1 MMKIIFFGTP
11 NFAVPTLQGLLGQ
24 GDIDVLAVV
33 SQPDRRRGRGSKLIP
48 SPVKEVAMRA
58 GVPVWQPELVKKCG
72 ETLAKLKNCQAD
84 FFVVVAYGQLLSPEI
99 LAMPRLG
106 CVNVHGSL
114 LPKYRGAAPLQWA
127 IANGE
132 TETGVTTMLMDKGMD
147 TGAMLLKTSTPI
159 GLMDNLT
166 AIGDRLARSG
176 AELLVQTLRELD
188 GAQLQPTP
196 QTEMEATYAPLLKKA
211 DFVIDWHRS
220 ALEIHNQV
228 RGFAP
233 ACHTAWGEQI
243 LKIISTVPLG
253 ADFFPPLPEKYQD
266 LATAYLNC
274 SLDAGEPGSIITI
287 IKNWGPVLQTGDGY
301 LLLEQVQPPGKKPQS
316 GWDFINGNR
325 DTTSFG
331 LPNAP

>member
-1 MMKIIFFGTP
+1 MKTVFFGTP
-11 NFAVPTLQGLLGQ
+11 DFAVPTLEALLGHP
-24 GDIDVLAVV
+24 DIDVLGVV

-48 SPVKEVAMRA
+48 SPVKEVAVQA
-58 GVPVWQPELVKKCG
+58 GIPVWQPERVKRCQ
-72 ETLAKLKNCQAD
+72 ETLAKLKKCQAD

-132 TETGVTTMLMDKGMD
+132 TETGVTTMLMDEGMD
-147 TGAMLLKTSTPI
+147 TGAMLLKTTTPI

-176 AELLVQTLRELD
+176 AELLVQTLKDLD
-188 GAQLQPTP
+188 AGQLQPIP
-196 QTEMEATYAPLLKKA
+196 QTETEATYAPLLKKG
-211 DFVIDWHRS
+211 DFVINWHRS

-253 ADFFPPLPEKYQD
+253 AEFFPLLPEKYQD
-266 LATAYLNC
+266 LATAYLNY
-274 SLDAGEPGSIITI
+274 SLEAGEPGNIIGT
-287 IKNWGPVLQTGDGY
+287 IKNWGPVLETGNGH

-325 DTTSFG
+325 STISF
-331 LPNAP
+331 A

>member
-1 MMKIIFFGTP
+1 MKIVFFGTP
-11 NFAVPTLQGLLGQ
+11 DFAVPTLEALLEQ
-24 GDIDVLAVV
+24 PDIDVLAVV
-33 SQPDRRRGRGSKLIP
+33 SQPDRRRGRGSKLIS
-48 SPVKEVAMRA
+48 SPVKEVATKA
-58 GVPVWQPELVKKCG
+58 GISVWQPERVKRCE

-132 TETGVTTMLMDKGMD
+132 TETGVTTMLMDEGMD
-147 TGAMLLKTSTPI
+147 TGAMLLKTTTPI

-176 AELLVQTLRELD
+176 AELLVQTLKDLD
-188 GAQLQPTP
+188 GGQLQPIP
-196 QTEMEATYAPLLKKA
+196 QNETEATYAPLLKKE
-211 DFVIDWHRS
+211 DFVINWHRS

-253 ADFFPPLPEKYQD
+253 ADFFPLLPERYQG

-274 SLDAGEPGSIITI
+274 LLEAGEPGNIIGI
-287 IKNWGPVLQTGDGY
+287 IKNWGPVLETGNGH

-325 DTTSFG
+325 STISF
-331 LPNAP
+331 A

>member
-1 MMKIIFFGTP
+1 MKTVFFGTP
-11 NFAVPTLQGLLGQ
+11 DFAVPTLEALLGHP
-24 GDIDVLAVV
+24 DIDVLAVV

-48 SPVKEVAMRA
+48 SPVKEVAVQA
-58 GVPVWQPELVKKCG
+58 GIPVWQPERVKRCQ

-132 TETGVTTMLMDKGMD
+132 TETGVTTMLMDEGMD
-147 TGAMLLKTSTPI
+147 TGAMLLKTTTPI

-176 AELLVQTLRELD
+176 AELLVQTLKDLD
-188 GAQLQPTP
+188 AGQLQPIP
-196 QTEMEATYAPLLKKA
+196 QTETEATYAPLLKKG
-211 DFVIDWHRS
+211 DFVINWHRS

-253 ADFFPPLPEKYQD
+253 AEFFPLLPERYQG
-266 LATAYLNC
+266 LATAYLNY
-274 SLDAGEPGSIITI
+274 SLEAGEPGNIIGT
-287 IKNWGPVLQTGDGY
+287 IKNWGPVLQTGNGH

-325 DTTSFG
+325 STISF
-331 LPNAP
+331 A

>member
-1 MMKIIFFGTP
+1 MKTVFFGTP
-11 NFAVPTLQGLLGQ
+11 DFAVPTLEALLEQPG
-24 GDIDVLAVV
+24 IDVLGVV

-48 SPVKEVAMRA
+48 SPVKEVAVQA
-58 GVPVWQPELVKKCG
+58 GIPVWQPERVKRCQ

-106 CVNVHGSL
+106 CINVHGSL

-132 TETGVTTMLMDKGMD
+132 TETGVTTMLMDEGMD
-147 TGAMLLKTSTPI
+147 TGAMLLKTTTPI

-176 AELLVQTLRELD
+176 AELLVQTLKDLD
-188 GAQLQPTP
+188 AGQLQPIP
-196 QTEMEATYAPLLKKA
+196 QTETEATYAPLLKKE
-211 DFVIDWHRS
+211 DFVINWHRS

-243 LKIISTVPLG
+243 LKIIGTVPLG
-253 ADFFPPLPEKYQD
+253 AETFPLLPEKYQD
-266 LATAYLNC
+266 LATAYLNY
-274 SLDAGEPGSIITI
+274 SLEAGEPGHIIGI
-287 IKNWGPVLQTGDGY
+287 IKNWGPVLETGNGH

-325 DTTSFG
+325 STISF
-331 LPNAP
+331 A

>member
-1 MMKIIFFGTP
+1 MMKTVFFGTP
-11 NFAVPTLQGLLGQ
+11 DFAVPTLEALLGHP
-24 GDIDVLAVV
+24 DIDVLAVV

-48 SPVKEVAMRA
+48 SPVKEVAVQA
-58 GVPVWQPELVKKCG
+58 GIPVWQPERVKRCQ

-99 LAMPRLG
+99 LVMPRLG

-132 TETGVTTMLMDKGMD
+132 TETGVTTMLMDEGMD
-147 TGAMLLKTSTPI
+147 TGAMLLKTTTPI

-176 AELLVQTLRELD
+176 AELLVQTLKDLD
-188 GAQLQPTP
+188 AGQLQPIP
-196 QTEMEATYAPLLKKA
+196 QTETEATYAPLLKKG
-211 DFVIDWHRS
+211 DFVINWHRS

-253 ADFFPPLPEKYQD
+253 AEFFPLLPEKYQD
-266 LATAYLNC
+266 LATAYLNY
-274 SLDAGEPGSIITI
+274 SLEAGEPGNIIGT
-287 IKNWGPVLQTGDGY
+287 IKNWGPVLETGNGH

-325 DTTSFG
+325 STISF
-331 LPNAP
+331 A

>member
-1 MMKIIFFGTP
+1 
-11 NFAVPTLQGLLGQ
+11 
-24 GDIDVLAVV
+24 
-33 SQPDRRRGRGSKLIP
+33 
-48 SPVKEVAMRA
+48 
-58 GVPVWQPELVKKCG
+58 VWQPERVKRCQ

-132 TETGVTTMLMDKGMD
+132 TETGVTTMLMDEGMD
-147 TGAMLLKTSTPI
+147 TGAMLLKTTTPI

-176 AELLVQTLRELD
+176 AELLVQTLKDLD
-188 GAQLQPTP
+188 AGQLQPIP
-196 QTEMEATYAPLLKKA
+196 QTETEATYAPLLKKG
-211 DFVIDWHRS
+211 DFVINWHRS

-253 ADFFPPLPEKYQD
+253 AEFFPLLPEKYQD
-266 LATAYLNC
+266 LATAYLNY
-274 SLDAGEPGSIITI
+274 SLEAGEPGNIIGT
-287 IKNWGPVLQTGDGY
+287 IKNWGPVLETGNGH

-325 DTTSFG
+325 STISF
-331 LPNAP
+331 A

>member
-1 MMKIIFFGTP
+1 MKIVFFGTP
-11 NFAVPTLQGLLGQ
+11 DFAVPTLEALLEQ
-24 GDIDVLAVV
+24 PDIDVLAVV

-48 SPVKEVAMRA
+48 SPVKEVATKA
-58 GVPVWQPELVKKCG
+58 GISVWQPERVKRCE

-132 TETGVTTMLMDKGMD
+132 TETGVTTMQMDEGMD
-147 TGAMLLKTSTPI
+147 TGAMLLKTTTPI

-176 AELLVQTLRELD
+176 AELLVQTLKDLD
-188 GAQLQPTP
+188 GGQLQPIP
-196 QTEMEATYAPLLKKA
+196 QNETEATYAPLLKKE
-211 DFVIDWHRS
+211 DFVINWHRS

-253 ADFFPPLPEKYQD
+253 ADFFPLLPERYQG

-274 SLDAGEPGSIITI
+274 LLEAGEPGNIIGI
-287 IKNWGPVLQTGDGY
+287 IKNWGPVLETGNGH

-325 DTTSFG
+325 STISF
-331 LPNAP
+331 A

>member
-1 MMKIIFFGTP
+1 MKTVFFGTP
-11 NFAVPTLQGLLGQ
+11 DFAVPTLEALLEQPG
-24 GDIDVLAVV
+24 IDVLGVV

-48 SPVKEVAMRA
+48 SPVKEVATKA
-58 GVPVWQPELVKKCG
+58 GIPVWQPERVKRCE
-72 ETLAKLKNCQAD
+72 ETLAKLKHCQAD
-84 FFVVVAYGQLLSPEI
+84 FFVVVAYGQLLSPEM
-99 LAMPRLG
+99 LVMPRLG

-132 TETGVTTMLMDKGMD
+132 TETGVTTMLMDEGMD
-147 TGAMLLKTSTPI
+147 TGAMLLKTTTPI
-159 GLMDNLT
+159 GLIDNLT

-176 AELLVQTLRELD
+176 AELLVQTLKDLD
-188 GAQLQPTP
+188 AGQLQPIP
-196 QTEMEATYAPLLKKA
+196 QTETEATYAPLLKKG
-211 DFVIDWHRS
+211 DFVINWHRS

-253 ADFFPPLPEKYQD
+253 AEFFPLLPEKYQD
-266 LATAYLNC
+266 LATAYLNY
-274 SLDAGEPGSIITI
+274 SLEAGEPGNIIGT
-287 IKNWGPVLQTGDGY
+287 IKNWGPVLETGNGH
-301 LLLEQVQPPGKKPQS
+301 LLLEQVHPPGKKPQS

-325 DTTSFG
+325 STISF
-331 LPNAP
+331 A

>member
-1 MMKIIFFGTP
+1 MKIVFFGTP
-11 NFAVPTLQGLLGQ
+11 DFAVPTLNAVLNQP
-24 GDIDVLAVV
+24 DMDVLAVV

-48 SPVKEVAMRA
+48 SPVKGVAMQA
-58 GVPVWQPELVKKCG
+58 GIPVWQPERVKRCG
-72 ETLAKLKNCQAD
+72 ETLAKLRNCQAD
-84 FFVVVAYGQLLSPEI
+84 FFVVVAYGQLLSSEI

-106 CVNVHGSL
+106 CINVHGSL

-132 TETGVTTMLMDKGMD
+132 TETGVTTMLMDEGMD

-159 GLMDNLT
+159 GLLDNLT
-166 AIGDRLARSG
+166 AIGDRLAKSG

-188 GAQLQPTP
+188 GAKLQPTP
-196 QTEMEATYAPLLKKA
+196 QAETEATYAPLLKKA

-220 ALEIHNQV
+220 AIEIHNQV

-233 ACHTAWGEQI
+233 ACHTAWGEQT
-243 LKIISTVPLG
+243 LKIISTIPLVKE
-253 ADFFPPLPEKYQD
+253 FFPLLPEQYQD
-266 LATAYLNC
+266 LAKAYNHC
-274 SLDAGEPGSIITI
+274 SFEPGSPGRIIGT
-287 IKNWGPVLQTGDGY
+287 IKNWGPILQTGNGH

-325 DTTSFG
+325 DIRAFG
-331 LPNAP
+331 LPNAHQ

>member
-1 MMKIIFFGTP
+1 MKTVFFGTP
-11 NFAVPTLQGLLGQ
+11 DFAVPTLEALLGHP
-24 GDIDVLAVV
+24 DIDVLAVV

-48 SPVKEVAMRA
+48 SPVKEVAVQA
-58 GVPVWQPELVKKCG
+58 GIPVWQPERVKRCQ

-99 LAMPRLG
+99 LVMPRLG

-132 TETGVTTMLMDKGMD
+132 TETGVTTMLMDEGMD
-147 TGAMLLKTSTPI
+147 TGAMLLKTTTPI

-176 AELLVQTLRELD
+176 AELLVQTLKDLD
-188 GAQLQPTP
+188 AGQLQPIP
-196 QTEMEATYAPLLKKA
+196 QTETEATYAPLLKKG
-211 DFVIDWHRS
+211 DFVINWHRS

-243 LKIISTVPLG
+243 LKIISTIPLG
-253 ADFFPPLPEKYQD
+253 AEFFPLLPEKYQD
-266 LATAYLNC
+266 LATAYLNY
-274 SLDAGEPGSIITI
+274 SLEAGEPGNIIGT
-287 IKNWGPVLQTGDGY
+287 IKNWGPVLETGNGH

-325 DTTSFG
+325 STISF
-331 LPNAP
+331 A